1 MGFLSFPNLVLWFIF
16 RAWIVFDQ
24 FPLQLDREV
33 IKERENGE
41 KDGGRGDYSREAI
54 ILNISIK
61 GGDYSME
68 AINLGTAIIRGNRLC
83 RALYLGLEWQVRLQ
97 RGEAIIILKTF
108 WCRRNIS
115 CTRDRARETT
125 QNKTGSTCNPQEVS
139 AYTLVYDFLVIL
151 FSVRYYS

>member
-1 MGFLSFPNLVLWFIF
+1 MGFLSFPNLILWFIF

-68 AINLGTAIIRGNRLC
+68 AINLGTAVIRGNRLC
-83 RALYLGLEWQVRLQ
+83 RAL
-97 RGEAIIILKTF
+97 
-108 WCRRNIS
+108 
-115 CTRDRARETT
+115 
-125 QNKTGSTCNPQEVS
+125 
-139 AYTLVYDFLVIL
+139 
-151 FSVRYYS
+151 